1 MMPDRIVDFDEPVT
15 LLGGGATDTRQL
27 QAALA
32 LAPRLVAA
40 DGGANMAVAHELIP
54 DFVIGD
60 YDSVSPAALAV
71 IPPERQMRVPEQE
84 TTDFEKCLSRIA
96 APLILGLGFLGPR
109 SDHTLAAFSAL
120 VRHRARPCIL
130 IGPDDV
136 IFACPDRLSLP
147 LPPGMRL
154 SLFPMLP
161 VTGQSSGLR
170 WPIDGLALA
179 PDGRIGTS
187 NQTTGSV
194 SLQMS
199 GPGML
204 VLLPPEA
211 LGAAIAALRKPGQGA
226 SLRAS
231 VAAP

>member
-15 LLGGGATDTRQL
+15 LLGGGAADTRQL
-27 QAALA
+27 QAALS

-40 DGGANMAVAHELIP
+40 DGGANMAVASGLIP

-60 YDSVSPAALAV
+60 YDSVSPDILAA
-71 IPPERQMRVPEQE
+71 IPTERQMRVPEQE

-120 VRHRARPCIL
+120 VRYRATPCIL
-130 IGPDDV
+130 IGSADV
-136 IFACPDRLSLP
+136 IFACPDQLSLP

-161 VTGQSSGLR
+161 VTGESCGLR
-170 WPIDGLALA
+170 WPIDGLPLT

-187 NQTTGSV
+187 NETTGPV
-194 SLQMS
+194 TLRLS

-211 LGAAIAALRKPGQGA
+211 LGAAIAALRRPGQGA
-226 SLRAS
+226 SLSAS